1 MIYDSPC
8 WALEREVTSE
18 AANFKEEGL
27 ETPEGGEGEDQ
38 YLA

>member
-1 MIYDSPC
+1 MIDSPC
-8 WALEREVTSE
+8 WALEGEVISDV
-18 AANFKEEGL
+18 ANFKEQGL

>member
-8 WALEREVTSE
+8 WALKGEEIFEV
-18 AANFKEEGL
+18 ANFKEQGL

-38 YLA
+38 YFA

>member
-1 MIYDSPC
+1 MIYESTR
-8 WALEREVTSE
+8 WALEGEVISDV
-18 AANFKEEGL
+18 ANFKEQGL